1 MIDSIAAPK
10 DQFDTTIR
18 YVRVT
23 GTRDDGFVEF
33 EFSVGQPEV
42 ALEMVLKQADYEQFC
57 VEQHVIFLDE
67 QADKTD
73 DEEKSAFQWS
83 LHDATHHFRDE

>member
-1 MIDSIAAPK
+1 MNDSIAAPK
-10 DQFDTTIR
+10 EQIDTSLH

-23 GTRDDGFVEF
+23 GKRDDGFVEF

-42 ALEMVLKQADYEQFC
+42 ALEMVLKQQDFEKFCEEQK
-57 VEQHVIFLDE
+57 VTFLDE
-67 QADKTD
+67 EAAPSD
-73 DEEKSAFQWS
+73 DEEKNAFQWS

>member
-1 MIDSIAAPK
+1 MNDSIAAPK
-10 DQFDTTIR
+10 EQFDTSLH

-23 GTRDDGFVEF
+23 DKRDDGFVEF

-42 ALEMVLKQADYEQFC
+42 ALEMVLKQQDFEKFCEEQK
-57 VEQHVIFLDE
+57 VTFLDE
-67 QADKTD
+67 EAAPSD
-73 DEEKSAFQWS
+73 DEEKNAFQWS